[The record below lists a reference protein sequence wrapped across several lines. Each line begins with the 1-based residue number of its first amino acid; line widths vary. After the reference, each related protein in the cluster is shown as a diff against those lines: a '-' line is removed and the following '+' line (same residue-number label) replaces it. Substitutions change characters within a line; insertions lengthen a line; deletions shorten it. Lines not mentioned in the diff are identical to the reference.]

1 MVETQIAINI
11 ETSKFFAIVEH
22 LQKSSWRLCSEYSQ
36 IIFDKGIDF
45 DFYQFKKDK
54 KEILMAWSNWFEGE
68 IKSSPQILE
77 NLSKEFDFKLNFGE
91 AEYLNNDNI
100 IEEMK
105 AVLSF
110 Y

>member
-1 MVETQIAINI
+1 METQIAINI
-11 ETSKFFAIVEH
+11 ETSKFYAIVEY
-22 LQKSSWRLCSEYSQ
+22 LQKSSWKLVCEYSHLA
-36 IIFDKGIDF
+36 FDKGIDF
-45 DFYQFKKDK
+45 DFYQFKKD
-54 KEILMAWSNWFEGE
+54 EENILFAWINWFEGE

-77 NLSKEFDFKLNFGE
+77 NLSKEFDFKLHFGE

-105 AVLSF
+105 SVLSF